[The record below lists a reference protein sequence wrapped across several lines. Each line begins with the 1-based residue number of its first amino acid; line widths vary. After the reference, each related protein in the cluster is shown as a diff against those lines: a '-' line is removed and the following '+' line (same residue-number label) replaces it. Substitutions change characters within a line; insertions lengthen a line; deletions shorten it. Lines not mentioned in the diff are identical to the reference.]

1 MSDTSPDDFEPTM
14 SAEEA
19 LMWRIGDDP
28 WLDPSGSLLALLD
41 RPVDLDL
48 LRRKVAAGI
57 PSMPRLV
64 ERVVD
69 TARPIEA
76 LRWEIDPDFDLTNH
90 VVEVAVPA
98 PGDRR
103 ALLDLTT
110 EIHMTPFPA
119 GRPPWRLVLV
129 TGLADGTGALIARL
143 HHSVADGIGGLRMA
157 EIFLTLEADT
167 TPPPDTDLDAILCEW
182 RAAATDHDLSDTA
195 AAIWSALAGP
205 VGLAKST
212 AAELALIGADPARAQ
227 RTAGQALDT
236 VRTVIDQLTGDPYLD
251 STSELWTRR
260 SGGRYFVTAQMP
272 LSAAGA
278 AAKARG
284 GTINDLYVT
293 ALADAAIAYHAER
306 GTEPRSVAMSFVRS
320 TRTGSGAGGN
330 AFVPIKVRAPG
341 AGVTPDERFAALSN
355 AMAPS
360 DASDGEPG
368 LGAVSALAALIP
380 TPVLT
385 RLGRDQG
392 ARIDVVTSNIRGAPG
407 ADLRRRR
414 SRPRDLPDRAGCR
427 RRLQRNRDV
436 ARGQPRHRDHDRP
449 GRNRRPRPLR
459 RHRPGNP
466 RRLHG
471 QRRLTTHQRSGMA
484 QAWPMSIGRVTARLR
499 FAPAHQVGK
508 T

>member
-1 MSDTSPDDFEPTM
+1 
-14 SAEEA
+14 
-19 LMWRIGDDP
+19 
-28 WLDPSGSLLALLD
+28 
-41 RPVDLDL
+41 
-48 LRRKVAAGI
+48 
-57 PSMPRLV
+57 MPRLV

-182 RAAATDHDLSDTA
+182 RAAATDHDLLIPLPPSGQR
-195 AAIWSALAGP
+195 SP
-205 VGLAKST
+205 VPSVWPNRRRPNSHSSVR
-212 AAELALIGADPARAQ
+212 I
-227 RTAGQALDT
+227 RTSPTHGRPALDT
-236 VRTVIDQLTGDPYLD
+236 VRTVIDQLTGDPS
-251 STSELWTRR
+251 STAHRNSGRAALVGATSSPLRCR
-260 SGGRYFVTAQMP
+260 SRQPAPRQ
-272 LSAAGA
+272 GA
-278 AAKARG
+278 G

-330 AFVPIKVRAPG
+330 AFVPIKVRPRG
-341 AGVTPDERFAALSN
+341 RRHSDERFAALSN

-392 ARIDVVTSNIRGAPG
+392 ARIDVVTSNIRGAPVPIFVGDAHVLGTFPIGPVAG
-407 ADLRRRR
+407 AACNATVM
-414 SRPRDLPDRAGCR
+414 SREDSLDIGIMIDPAAIDDPDRFGDIVQATLDAYTATRADDASALRNCAGLADVDRMGDGPVTVRPCTPGREDIAVEPGSTGGHEQDVVGRLERRPTVARRGPFADRRCR
-427 RRLQRNRDV
+427 R
-436 ARGQPRHRDHDRP
+436 
-449 GRNRRPRPLR
+449 
-459 RHRPGNP
+459 
-466 RRLHG
+466 
-471 QRRLTTHQRSGMA
+471 
-484 QAWPMSIGRVTARLR
+484 
-499 FAPAHQVGK
+499 
-508 T
+508 